1 MRIVIDSLTQ
11 GAQRARGTAVIID
24 VFRAFTTEAVA
35 FQRGAAKIILV
46 QTPED
51 ALQLRKDGIADICA
65 GEVQGIRPEGFDY
78 NNSPFEMSRAPLEG
92 KVIAH
97 STMAGTV
104 GVNMAA
110 ANADEIFVGSLAIA
124 RATAQ
129 AIIQRNPR
137 LVTIV
142 AMGDGGKIRTDED
155 EQCALYIRNILQ
167 GRAPDPNAVR
177 SLVMACDQAA
187 KYDDPALPHFRPE
200 DRHIALEID
209 SIPFAIEVTREDG
222 LLVSRPVRASI

>member
-1 MRIVIDSLTQ
+1 MRIIVDSLAQ

-46 QTPED
+46 QRPED

-78 NNSPFEMSRAPLEG
+78 NNSPFEMSLAPLEG

-104 GVNMAA
+104 GVNLA

-124 RATAQ
+124 RATAE
-129 AIIQRNPR
+129 AIIQRNPQ

-142 AMGDGGKIRTDED
+142 AMGDGGKTRTDED
-155 EQCALYIRNILQ
+155 EQCALYMRNLLQ
-167 GRAPDPNAVR
+167 GRTPDPNAVR
-177 SLVMACDQAA
+177 SLVMSCDQAA

-200 DRHIALEID
+200 DRDIALEID

-222 LLVSRPVRASI
+222 FLVSRPVHASI

>member
-1 MRIVIDSLTQ
+1 MRIIIDSLTQ

-46 QTPED
+46 QTPDD
-51 ALQLRKDGIADICA
+51 ALQLRKNGIADICA

-110 ANADEIFVGSLAIA
+110 NADEIFVGSLAIA
-124 RATAQ
+124 RATVE
-129 AIIQRNPR
+129 AIVQRNPR

-142 AMGDGGKIRTDED
+142 AMGDGGKVRTDED
-155 EQCALYIRNILQ
+155 EQCALYMRNLLQ

-200 DRHIALEID
+200 DRDIALAID

-222 LLVSRPVRASI
+222 FLVSRPVRASI

>member
-1 MRIVIDSLTQ
+1 MRIIIDSLTQ

-46 QTPED
+46 QTPDD
-51 ALQLRKDGIADICA
+51 ALQLRKNGIADICV

-110 ANADEIFVGSLAIA
+110 NADEIFVGSLAIA
-124 RATAQ
+124 RATVE
-129 AIIQRNPR
+129 AIVQRNPR

-142 AMGDGGKIRTDED
+142 AMGDGGKVRTDED
-155 EQCALYIRNILQ
+155 EQCALYMRNLLQ

-200 DRHIALEID
+200 DRDIALAID

-222 LLVSRPVRASI
+222 FLVSRPVRAST

>member
-1 MRIVIDSLTQ
+1 MRIIIDSLTQ

-46 QTPED
+46 QTPDD
-51 ALQLRKDGIADICA
+51 ALQLRKNGIADICV
-65 GEVQGIRPEGFDY
+65 GEVQGIRPDGFDY
-78 NNSPFEMSRAPLEG
+78 NNSPFEMSRATLEG

-110 ANADEIFVGSLAIA
+110 NADEIFVGSLAIA
-124 RATAQ
+124 RATVE
-129 AIIQRNPR
+129 AIVQRNPR

-142 AMGDGGKIRTDED
+142 AI
-155 EQCALYIRNILQ
+155 
-167 GRAPDPNAVR
+167 
-177 SLVMACDQAA
+177 
-187 KYDDPALPHFRPE
+187 
-200 DRHIALEID
+200 DRK
-209 SIPFAIEVTREDG
+209 SV
-222 LLVSRPVRASI
+222 V

>member
-1 MRIVIDSLTQ
+1 MRIIVDSLTQ

-35 FQRGAAKIILV
+35 FQRGATKIILV
-46 QTPED
+46 QRPED
-51 ALQLRKDGIADICA
+51 ALRLRKDGIADICA

-104 GVNMAA
+104 GVNLA

-124 RATAQ
+124 RPTTE
-129 AIIQRNPR
+129 AIIQRNPQ

-142 AMGDGGKIRTDED
+142 AMGDGGKTRTDED
-155 EQCALYIRNILQ
+155 EQCALYMRNLLQ

-177 SLVMACDQAA
+177 SLVMSCDQAA

-200 DRHIALEID
+200 DRDIALEID
-209 SIPFAIEVTREDG
+209 SIPFAIEATREDG
-222 LLVSRPVRASI
+222 FLVSRPVCAST